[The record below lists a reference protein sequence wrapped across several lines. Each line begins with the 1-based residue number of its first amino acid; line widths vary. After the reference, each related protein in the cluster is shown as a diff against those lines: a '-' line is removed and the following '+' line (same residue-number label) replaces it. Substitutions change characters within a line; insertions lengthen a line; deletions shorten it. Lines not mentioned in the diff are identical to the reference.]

1 MSEEGSATG
10 KVAYRIVAVLVS
22 GTGAVSGVSRKH
34 LDRNQGTPAHPCA
47 LGQVGAP
54 PALHPA
60 TIEAA
65 YRLAGR
71 QEGGATDKEE
81 NKVRKRNNKMGRK
94 KYRNKKNG
102 NNAKDIKRNK
112 QTTENEGRHE
122 SIKKIIKMK
131 QTYREG

>member
-1 MSEEGSATG
+1 
-10 KVAYRIVAVLVS
+10 
-22 GTGAVSGVSRKH
+22 
-34 LDRNQGTPAHPCA
+34 
-47 LGQVGAP
+47 
-54 PALHPA
+54 
-60 TIEAA
+60 
-65 YRLAGR
+65 
-71 QEGGATDKEE
+71 
-81 NKVRKRNNKMGRK
+81 MGRK

>member
-10 KVAYRIVAVLVS
+10 KVAYHIVAVLVS

-47 LGQVGAP
+47 LGQAGAP

-71 QEGGATDKEE
+71 QG
-81 NKVRKRNNKMGRK
+81 GRK
-94 KYRNKKNG
+94 SKGQRRKQNKE
-102 NNAKDIKRNK
+102 AK
-112 QTTENEGRHE
+112 Q
-122 SIKKIIKMK
+122 
-131 QTYREG
+131 